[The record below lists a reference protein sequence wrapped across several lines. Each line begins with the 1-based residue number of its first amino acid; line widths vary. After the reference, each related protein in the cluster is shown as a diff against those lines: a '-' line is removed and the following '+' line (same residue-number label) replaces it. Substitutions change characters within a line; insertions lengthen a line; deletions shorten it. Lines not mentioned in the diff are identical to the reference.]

1 MGYSLLHQLKKLPH
15 NFTVLIPFQN
25 FALELEKELERKN
38 IKIILKYSQI
48 IIVSTNSDDFLWAQD
63 VWSECQ
69 LAQGYDNTLPLLK
82 KLDRLGYYYS
92 TEKNPIATKL
102 IHKLKLIPEKRIK
115 FPIKKEFSFKYYVW
129 TAVEDFI
136 IYSTKPKSR
145 YPAGWHEFDEDKNHP
160 PNRAYLKLW
169 EVLATQGLVIDPS
182 ESAIEIGASPGGW
195 SWVLSQCFKT
205 VYTFDR
211 ADLDPKIQKIP
222 NIVHAKTDA
231 FKIDPN
237 DYTNC
242 SWFFSDLICSPEKIL
257 ETIQYWLDHSQI
269 RNFVC
274 TIKFKGQTDYEVIDK
289 LRKIPD
295 SKLVRLYQN
304 KHEVTWIKGRFNK
317 E

>member
-38 IKIILKYSQI
+38 IKIIFKYSQI
-48 IIVSTNSDDFLWAQD
+48 VVVAANSDNYLWAQD
-63 VWSECQ
+63 VWSECKCV
-69 LAQGYDNTLPLLK
+69 QGYDNGLLALK
-82 KLDRLGYYYS
+82 NLDRLGYYYS
-92 TEKNPIATKL
+92 TEKNSIATKL

-115 FPIKKEFSFKYYVW
+115 FPVKKEFSFKYYIW
-129 TAVEDFI
+129 TAIEDFI
-136 IYSTKPKSR
+136 IYSAHPKSR
-145 YPAGWHEFDEDKNHP
+145 YPVGWHEFEEDKNHP

-169 EVLATQGLVIDPS
+169 EVLATQNLVIDPA

-195 SWVLSQCFKT
+195 SWVLSQYFKT

-231 FKIDPN
+231 FKIDPK

-242 SWFFSDLICSPEKIL
+242 SWLFSDLICSPEKIH

-269 RNFVC
+269 QNYVC

-304 KHEVTWIKGRFNK
+304 KHEVTWIKATR
-317 E
+317 

>member
-38 IKIILKYSQI
+38 IKIIFKHSQI
-48 IIVSTNSDDFLWAQD
+48 VVIATNSDNYLWAQD

-69 LAQGYDNTLPLLK
+69 CVQGYDNGLLALK
-82 KLDRLGYYYS
+82 NLDRLGYYYS

-115 FPIKKEFSFKYYVW
+115 FPVKKEFSFKYYIW

-136 IYSTKPKSR
+136 IYSAYPKSR
-145 YPAGWHEFDEDKNHP
+145 YPVGWHEFEEDKNHP

-169 EVLATQGLVIDPS
+169 EVLATQNLVIDPA
-182 ESAIEIGASPGGW
+182 ENAIEIGASPGGW
-195 SWVLSQCFKT
+195 SWVLSQYFKI

-222 NIVHAKTDA
+222 NIVHVKTDA
-231 FKIDPN
+231 FKIDPK

-242 SWFFSDLICSPEKIL
+242 SWFFSDLICSPEKIH

-274 TIKFKGQTDYEVIDK
+274 TIKFKVQTDYEVIDK

-304 KHEVTWIKGRFNK
+304 KREVTWIKATR
-317 E
+317 